1 MEGEIFL
8 RLALR
13 ILLFLVKILSFVEF
27 LKEYFGYSPNTL
39 PTRIVP
45 QDCILCKEK
54 QYPPD
59 ILGLCSEEEGIW
71 EIQNLE
77 YCGEFEFL
85 ESKKGKQK

>member
-1 MEGEIFL
+1 VQ
-8 RLALR
+8 
-13 ILLFLVKILSFVEF
+13 LLKKMDPHHKSSCMFFQEQCWVAMGDLS
-27 LKEYFGYSPNTL
+27 NTL
-39 PTRIVP
+39 PT

-54 QYPPD
+54 QCPPD
-59 ILGLCSEEEGIW
+59 ILGPCSEEEGMW

>member
-1 MEGEIFL
+1 VATGDL
-8 RLALR
+8 
-13 ILLFLVKILSFVEF
+13 
-27 LKEYFGYSPNTL
+27 PNTL

-59 ILGLCSEEEGIW
+59 ILGLCPEEEGMW
-71 EIQNLE
+71 EIQNLA